1 MTAVDPIQR
10 DSKFRMAVLGAP
22 LVLMGVLV
30 AILTQWRSH
39 QKVGE
44 PGVKVIAV
52 PTMVEERRGTNEP
65 IEFVGGKQSVYLP
78 IDIPGF
84 RSQPFPVAKV
94 VWDWLPKDTVYGQ
107 KNYVAADGFRIQ
119 NTVVLMGRDR
129 TSIHQPQYCLQGS
142 GWQIT
147 RSERLAVPMEKP
159 LPYELPIMRLT
170 TVAFDP
176 ASQQEIEG
184 VFVYWFVADGQLAAG
199 HSTRMWWMAKDLL
212 TESTLQRWA
221 YVICFA
227 PCPKGYSDKAYE
239 RIVEFMRVS
248 VPQYQLTPVVDK
260 PFAVEAK

>member
-84 RSQPFPVAKV
+84 RSQPFP
-94 VWDWLPKDTVYGQ
+94 GQ
-107 KNYVAADGFRIQ
+107 ASPRRR
-119 NTVVLMGRDR
+119 RDKHFPELR
-129 TSIHQPQYCLQGS
+129 
-142 GWQIT
+142 
-147 RSERLAVPMEKP
+147 AV
-159 LPYELPIMRLT
+159 R
-170 TVAFDP
+170 
-176 ASQQEIEG
+176 G
-184 VFVYWFVADGQLAAG
+184 
-199 HSTRMWWMAKDLL
+199 
-212 TESTLQRWA
+212 
-221 YVICFA
+221 
-227 PCPKGYSDKAYE
+227 
-239 RIVEFMRVS
+239 
-248 VPQYQLTPVVDK
+248 
-260 PFAVEAK
+260 